1 MSLKPA
7 PSGVGT
13 VNEQPRIH
21 VGRGAGRWVMTRF
34 WPSPLVPR
42 DLWLTHRRSVV
53 EPLDYWWSEARPGVW
68 PCVQAYLDKWTIH
81 RWGAEPTVVWEIRV
95 EVQVRRVLYKS
106 DKPLCLDDQ
115 WVYGEYMDAI
125 NDWREVCQ
133 TLRRQLV

>member
-1 MSLKPA
+1 MGLKPA

-13 VNEQPRIH
+13 VNDHPRIH
-21 VGRGAGRWVMTRF
+21 TGRRAGRWVMERF
-34 WPSPLVPR
+34 FPWDVVPR

-68 PCVQAYLDKWTIH
+68 PCVEAHFDKWTIH
-81 RWGAEPTVVWEIRV
+81 RWGADPTVLWEIRV
-95 EVQVRRVLYKS
+95 TVQVRRILYHG
-106 DKPLCLDDQ
+106 DRPLTLDDA
-115 WVYGEYMDAI
+115 WRYDDYTDAV